1 MPSATKRVLG
11 RGLAD
16 LLPVGGN
23 GANSGTLI
31 APGPGQEVPVTSLHA
46 NPRQPRTRFEEG
58 PLAELT
64 ESVRANG
71 VLQPILVRPRASGG
85 YEIVAGERRYR
96 AAIAAGLRHVPVVVR
111 QLSDEDT
118 LALALI
124 ENLIRQDIGPLEAAR
139 AYQRLMHDFGWTQEE
154 TGKRVGKSRSAVA
167 NTVRLLR
174 LPEYIQQ
181 GLERGELSEG
191 HARNL
196 IGDDRDSDN
205 PDFRDRQATTYR
217 RIIEQGL
224 SVRDV
229 EKLMRGE
236 TVEPS
241 HRPGFPTRPATPNPS
256 TDTVPLS
263 PAMESLRTTSVSKP
277 ATPSIPRPEPVPDP
291 NLRALEDRLRDALG
305 TRVRLVGSDTRGKL
319 EIEYYSPDELDGLM
333 QRLDIRP
340 IPETVTNK

>member
-1 MPSATKRVLG
+1 MLG

-23 GANSGTLI
+23 GANSGGLI

-46 NPRQPRTRFEEG
+46 NPRQPRTRFEESA
-58 PLAELT
+58 LAELT

-71 VLQPILVRPRASGG
+71 ILQPILVRPRPSGG

-96 AAIAAGLRHVPVVVR
+96 AAIAAGLRQVPVVVR

-167 NTVRLLR
+167 NTIRLLR
-174 LPEYIQQ
+174 LPDYIQQ

-205 PDFRDRQATTYR
+205 PDFRDRQATVFR
-217 RIIEQGL
+217 RIVEQGL

-236 TVEPS
+236 IVEA
-241 HRPGFPTRPATPNPS
+241 PTRPAPPRTASSDSDEITFNTS
-256 TDTVPLS
+256 APLS
-263 PAMESLRTTSVSKP
+263 PAMASLKGTGTT
-277 ATPSIPRPEPVPDP
+277 ATTPRPEPVPDP

-305 TRVRLVGSDTRGKL
+305 TRVRLVGNDTRGRL
-319 EIEYYSPDELDGLM
+319 EIEYYSSDELDGLM

-340 IPETVTNK
+340 TVEITGRKPS